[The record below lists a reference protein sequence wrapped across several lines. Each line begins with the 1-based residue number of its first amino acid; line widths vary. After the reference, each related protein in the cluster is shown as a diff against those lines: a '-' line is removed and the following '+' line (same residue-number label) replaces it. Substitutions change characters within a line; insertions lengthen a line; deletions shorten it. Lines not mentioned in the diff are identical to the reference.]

1 MRLRHRRIQEMQKQA
16 TPEMIQALDQALA
29 HRASKLKPFKKKG
42 RTGWR
47 NEFIKQL
54 HATRA
59 GPALRRLAIHFL
71 LGKAPFE
78 VHKRYGYVSLGP
90 RDKGRGPDDPR
101 PVGSPEPF
109 WRWAVGAAIKVV
121 EAHTKKLLLPHQYA
135 IGVPSGAEKMGK
147 RTSFDAA
154 QLPNHQWLIP
164 GVFNA
169 YNELD
174 REEAV
179 NDMCEVHPLAGT
191 MTIALY
197 TVPTVYVH
205 DTGGAGPQ
213 KYPTVAGV
221 IQGGNAGVLHI
232 AVETN

>member
-1 MRLRHRRIQEMQKQA
+1 
-16 TPEMIQALDQALA
+16 
-29 HRASKLKPFKKKG
+29 
-42 RTGWR
+42 
-47 NEFIKQL
+47 
-54 HATRA
+54 
-59 GPALRRLAIHFL
+59 
-71 LGKAPFE
+71 
-78 VHKRYGYVSLGP
+78 
-90 RDKGRGPDDPR
+90 
-101 PVGSPEPF
+101 
-109 WRWAVGAAIKVV
+109 
-121 EAHTKKLLLPHQYA
+121 
-135 IGVPSGAEKMGK
+135 MGK

-164 GVFNA
+164 DVYNA

-221 IQGGNAGVLHI
+221 IQGCNASMTAYCVSQQKPL
-232 AVETN
+232 E